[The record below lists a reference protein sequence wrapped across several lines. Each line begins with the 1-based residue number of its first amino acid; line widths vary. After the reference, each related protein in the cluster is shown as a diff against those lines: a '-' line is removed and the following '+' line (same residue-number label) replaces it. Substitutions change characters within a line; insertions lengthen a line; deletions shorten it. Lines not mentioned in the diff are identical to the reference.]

1 MLLDVLRLW
10 RRRREDK
17 GKQKLGLC
25 TTTTSITITS
35 QPQARVAALSLSYLE
50 TFGQEQKFE
59 FLSEI
64 RRVIAIVKI
73 NWPSGGAGVRR

>member
-35 QPQARVAALSLSYLE
+35 QPQARVAALSYLE
-50 TFGQEQKFE
+50 TFGQEQKKFE